1 MPGWLLPGKSVAQQ
15 FHEHQRLIDGA
26 HAHLLGD
33 GVPEAL
39 VGGGGVWG
47 HGAIVAAPERLDQV
61 CLWAARQAGTPA
73 GIPSGV
79 IALRLQPTRLRVWLC
94 RPSPSPTPLQHAV
107 AAPLAAELRSSATTE
122 AASGCCSSSARGVV
136 PIALGGDAVQN
147 GSMAAP
153 SNQANS
159 LSRRLQAAREEVLAV
174 AHRHGARNLRIYGS
188 VARGQD
194 RLGSDLDLLVDLERG
209 CSLLEV
215 IALRQELEALLN
227 CQVDLAEAAQLH
239 PLIRDQVIAQATA
252 L

>member
-1 MPGWLLPGKSVAQQ
+1 MAPL
-15 FHEHQRLIDGA
+15 
-26 HAHLLGD
+26 
-33 GVPEAL
+33 
-39 VGGGGVWG
+39 GGGNQI
-47 HGAIVAAPERLDQV
+47 HAYRRRAPRMLQQV
-61 CLWAARQAGTPA
+61 GEGT
-73 GIPSGV
+73 V
-79 IALRLQPTRLRVWLC
+79 LIALSW
-94 RPSPSPTPLQHAV
+94 
-107 AAPLAAELRSSATTE
+107 
-122 AASGCCSSSARGVV
+122 
-136 PIALGGDAVQN
+136 DAVQN

-153 SNQANS
+153 SNQETS
-159 LSRRLQAAREEVLAV
+159 LSQRLLDAREEVLAV

-194 RLGSDLDLLVDLERG
+194 RPGSDLDLLVDLERG